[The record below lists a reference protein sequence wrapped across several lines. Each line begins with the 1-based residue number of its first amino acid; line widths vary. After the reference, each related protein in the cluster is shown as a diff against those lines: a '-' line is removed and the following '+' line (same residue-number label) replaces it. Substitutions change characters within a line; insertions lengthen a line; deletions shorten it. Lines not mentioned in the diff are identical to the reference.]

1 MSNCE
6 VNYRNI
12 RAEEIINDPKYLNIE
27 SNLQSNPI
35 QFNFNTNDYNVSEN
49 DYLKKIQKSDFKED
63 LNSEEVKESTDNLIL
78 SFYEELENYE
88 KLAPIEMTIEGR
100 GLDRWY
106 NLYKNPQINCIEKF
120 PRIGMNSV
128 LDVLD
133 NHVPCEVTDKMLDGF
148 KI

>member
-133 NHVPCEVTDKMLDGF
+133 NHVPCKVTKEMLNGF